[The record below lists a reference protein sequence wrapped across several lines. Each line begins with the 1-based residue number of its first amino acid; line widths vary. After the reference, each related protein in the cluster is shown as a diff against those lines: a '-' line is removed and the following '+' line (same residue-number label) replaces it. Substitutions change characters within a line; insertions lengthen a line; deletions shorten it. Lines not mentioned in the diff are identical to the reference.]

1 MKISC
6 NWLKEILP
14 FNFSPEETS
23 SLLTGSGLEVEG
35 IETFE
40 SVKGGLK
47 GLVIGEV
54 KSCIKHPDADKL
66 SLTTVDIGTGELFQI
81 VCGAPN
87 VATGQK
93 VIVAT
98 PGTKIFPLEGDPFV
112 IKQAKIRGQLSNGM
126 ICAEDE
132 IGLGREHNGIIVL
145 PGNAVIG
152 TPVSEFYKIQSDH
165 IFEIGLTPN
174 RADAASHIG
183 VARDLAAVIRTK
195 KLIET
200 GKDEKLSLNI
210 PDFKKISSKN
220 VNPKPVSIKVTIDD
234 TVACLRYSGISIAN
248 AKVGES
254 PSWLKDRL
262 ISIGVNPINNIVDI
276 TNYVL
281 HECGQPLHAFDA
293 GQIKGGKI
301 IVRSARENEKF
312 VTLDH
317 VERIMHA
324 GDLMICDESSAMCIA
339 GVYGGLTSGI
349 SEKTKNIFIESACFN
364 PASIRKT
371 SKRHGLKTD
380 ASFRF
385 ERGTD
390 PEITIYALEHAAS
403 LICEIAGGEIAS
415 EISDA
420 YTSPPKPAVIDLNYS
435 FLDQF
440 SGEVIDR
447 KVVRTILDSLGIKI
461 VSEDNNII
469 RMEVPLFKVDV
480 TRPADVIE
488 EILRIYGYDRIPV
501 PEKINSSIPSA
512 AGFDREQL
520 QNKVAG
526 YLSDNGFNEIVTNS
540 LTKSEYASLPGWNA
554 DEIVNILNPLS
565 QDLSVLR
572 QDLLATALETVQY
585 NNNRKQSDL
594 RLFEFGKT
602 YFKKN
607 NSYRED
613 YRLSILVSGNRNEPS
628 WKIKETEVDFYFL
641 KAFVMNILSLCGI
654 KDFSEKEVTGDAF
667 SSSLFVNKNQDT
679 LVRYGV
685 IQKTIL
691 RKFDLKED
699 VWYADFNWDAMVKY
713 AMKKPVRYSEISKFP
728 AVKRDLSMLIAD
740 DISYSQLENI
750 AYKAEKKLL
759 REIRLF
765 DIYEGDKIDSGKKSY
780 ALSFILQDDEQTLT
794 EQQITK
800 TMDRLMAAFEK
811 EAGAVIRRSL

>member
-1 MKISC
+1 MKISY
-6 NWLKEILP
+6 NWLKELLP
-14 FNFSPEETS
+14 VNFSPEETS
-23 SLLTGSGLEVEG
+23 VLLTGSGLEVEG
-35 IETFE
+35 IEAFE

-66 SLTTVDIGTGELFQI
+66 SLTTVDVGTGEILQI

-87 VATGQK
+87 VAAGQK

-112 IKQAKIRGQLSNGM
+112 IKQAKIRGQSSNGM

-132 IGLGREHNGIIVL
+132 IGLGKMHEGIIVL
-145 PGNAVIG
+145 PENAVIG
-152 TPVSEFYKIQSDH
+152 MPVSEFYKIKNDQ

-174 RADAASHIG
+174 RADAASHLG
-183 VARDLAAVIRTK
+183 VARDLAAVMRTK

-200 GKDEKLSLNI
+200 NIDEKISLKI
-210 PDFKKISSKN
+210 PEIKNDIFKNTYPEKIQ
-220 VNPKPVSIKVTIDD
+220 IKVSVKD
-234 TVACLRYSGISIAN
+234 TEACIRYSGISVAN

-254 PSWLKDRL
+254 PDWLKDRL
-262 ISIGVNPINNIVDI
+262 LSIGVNPINNIVDI

-293 GQIKGGKI
+293 DQIKGGNI
-301 IVRSARENEKF
+301 IVRSAIENEKF
-312 VTLDH
+312 VTLDNI
-317 VERIMHA
+317 ERTMHS
-324 GDLMICDESSAMCIA
+324 GDLMICDESKAMCIA

-349 SEKTKNIFIESACFN
+349 NDKTKNIFIESACFN
-364 PASIRKT
+364 PAFIRKT

-390 PEITIYALEHAAS
+390 PEITIYALKRAAS
-403 LICEIAGGEIAS
+403 LITEIAGGEIVS
-415 EISDA
+415 EISDTYPA
-420 YTSPPKPAVIDLNYS
+420 QVKPVVIDLNYS

-461 VSEDNNII
+461 ISEDNNIL
-469 RMEVPLFKVDV
+469 RMEVPPFKVDV

-501 PEKINSSIPSA
+501 PEKINASLPSNP
-512 AGFDREQL
+512 GFDREQL
-520 QNKVAG
+520 QNKIAG
-526 YLSDNGFNEIVTNS
+526 YLSNNGFNEIMTNS
-540 LTKSEYASLPGWNA
+540 LTKSEYVSLPGWNT

-565 QDLSVLR
+565 QDLAVLR
-572 QDLLATALETVQY
+572 QDLLVNSLETVQY
-585 NNNRKQSDL
+585 NSNRKQSDL

-602 YFKKN
+602 YIRKN
-607 NSYRED
+607 NKYGED
-613 YRLSILVSGNRNEPS
+613 YRLSVLLTGNRYESS
-628 WKIKETEVDFYFL
+628 WKIKEAEVDFYFL
-641 KAFVMNILSLCGI
+641 KSFVNDILSLCGI
-654 KDFSEKEVTGDAF
+654 KDFFETEVDGGVY
-667 SSSLFVNKNQDT
+667 SSSLIIKKNEDV
-679 LVRYGV
+679 LVQYGMV
-685 IQKTIL
+685 EKATV

-699 VWYADFNWDAMVKY
+699 VLHADFKWDNIVKY
-713 AMKKPVRYSEISKFP
+713 ALKKPVRYSEISKFP
-728 AVKRDLSMLIAD
+728 AVKRDLSMLIGS

-750 AYKAEKKLL
+750 AYKTEKKLL
-759 REIRLF
+759 KEIRLF
-765 DIYEGDKIDSGKKSY
+765 DIYDGDKIDTGKKSY
-780 ALSFILQDDEQTLT
+780 ALSFILQDDQQTLN

-800 TMDRLMAAFEK
+800 IMDKLMSAFEK
-811 EAGAVIRRSL
+811 EAGAVIRKS

>member
-1 MKISC
+1 M
-6 NWLKEILP
+6 
-14 FNFSPEETS
+14 
-23 SLLTGSGLEVEG
+23 TGSGLEVEG